1 MALDKLVTILSDR
14 SREAVMTRHIKA
26 SELKAKCLGLLDEVA
41 RSGETIVIT
50 KRGKPVAQ
58 LTPAPQP
65 RKAIFGA
72 LKGWIEG
79 DIVGPIDVEWEAL
92 RDDGPA
98 RQPSPDLARG
108 RQVRSRKARASRR

>member
-1 MALDKLVTILSDR
+1 
-14 SREAVMTRHIKA
+14 MTRHIKA

-41 RSGETIVIT
+41 QSGETIVIT

-72 LKGWIEG
+72 LKGWIENPEAM
-79 DIVGPIDVEWEAL
+79 DEPLNVEWYAL
-92 RDDGPA
+92 SNED
-98 RQPSPDLARG
+98 PSRHSRSRLARRG
-108 RQVRSRKARASRR
+108 SSATGPKGAMANRKKSRR